1 VVVGPLL
8 CTFLYMDGDWAGE
21 RGLWRRCGLARADL
35 GLVVRTAGGV
45 VLEARDSCLAG
56 RPGGSG
62 SARLR
67 LRWSREQLAAL
78 AGEMPAVNYGIWRQ
92 GADGDQTWGDL
103 ASDPTPLP
111 HLPDPKDIHAA

>member
-1 VVVGPLL
+1 
-8 CTFLYMDGDWAGE
+8 MDGDWAGE

-111 HLPDPKDIHAA
+111 HLPDPRDIHAA